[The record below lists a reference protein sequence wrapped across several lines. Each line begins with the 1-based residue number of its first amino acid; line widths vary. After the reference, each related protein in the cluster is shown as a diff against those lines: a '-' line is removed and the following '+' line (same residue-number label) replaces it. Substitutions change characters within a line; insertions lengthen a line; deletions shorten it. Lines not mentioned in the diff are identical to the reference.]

1 MKKVENVKIIGPNT
15 PEAVAKEYLAWMVE
29 TCEYREK
36 NVALKP
42 LPLNADII
50 SRAFMPVAKGEVCLA
65 IFYYDYLLQNQE
77 KGGASHHPDEGAGA
91 SMVGPDAPRGGRRR

>member
-1 MKKVENVKIIGPNT
+1 
-15 PEAVAKEYLAWMVE
+15 
-29 TCEYREK
+29 
-36 NVALKP
+36 
-42 LPLNADII
+42 
-50 SRAFMPVAKGEVCLA
+50 MPVAKGEVCLA